1 MNAGRAGERKLS
13 KLVLTMEEVSRG
25 RCKVQTK
32 NYKWRNGDDDAE
44 DKRVLNLELEYE
56 VLGKDTD
63 PAVLLIHG

>member
-1 MNAGRAGERKLS
+1 M
-13 KLVLTMEEVSRG
+13 TMEEVSRG